1 MFEKRGILTLWL
13 FKDKNKGAGEVVQ
26 GLGMQTTLQRTRVL
40 VPVQFYSQAAHN
52 RLCSSSRG
60 SRTLFWP
67 QYTLVHVHMYVET
80 RVKLK
85 IYILERQTKSP
96 SGRWKDRELGTL
108 WNTRTAYLVITG
120 FEDGKKMPLVKEHKM
135 TLKAWDSPQTAIKKM
150 ALLS

>member
-80 RVKLK
+80 HVKLK
-85 IYILERQTKSP
+85 IYILERQTKESIREMERQRTGNP
-96 SGRWKDRELGTL
+96 LEHEDRLPCYY
-108 WNTRTAYLVITG
+108 W
-120 FEDGKKMPLVKEHKM
+120 F
-135 TLKAWDSPQTAIKKM
+135 
-150 ALLS
+150 

>member
-13 FKDKNKGAGEVVQ
+13 FKDKNRGAGEVVQ

-85 IYILERQTKSP
+85 IYILGKADERVHQ
-96 SGRWKDRELGTL
+96 G
-108 WNTRTAYLVITG
+108 
-120 FEDGKKMPLVKEHKM
+120 DGKTENWEPFGTQGPL
-135 TLKAWDSPQTAIKKM
+135 TL
-150 ALLS
+150 LLLVLKTGRRCH

>member
-52 RLCSSSRG
+52 HLCSSSRG
-60 SRTLFWP
+60 PRTLFWP

-85 IYILERQTKSP
+85 IYILERQTKESIREMERQRTGNP
-96 SGRWKDRELGTL
+96 LEHEDRLPCYY
-108 WNTRTAYLVITG
+108 W
-120 FEDGKKMPLVKEHKM
+120 F
-135 TLKAWDSPQTAIKKM
+135 
-150 ALLS
+150 

>member
-26 GLGMQTTLQRTRVL
+26 GLGMQITLQRTRVL
-40 VPVQFYSQAAHN
+40 FPVQFYSQAAHN
-52 RLCSSSRG
+52 HLCSRSRG

-80 RVKLK
+80 HVKLK
-85 IYILERQTKSP
+85 LYILERQTKESIREMGRQRTGSP
-96 SGRWKDRELGTL
+96 
-108 WNTRTAYLVITG
+108 WNMRFAYLVITG
-120 FEDGKKMPLVKEHKM
+120 FEDGKKTPLVEEHRM